1 MANSATAF
9 EDYRNQ
15 GSGTFFAWRATFT
28 IFFFFISEEPQK
40 DGYKKKFGYLTNSY
54 FYSTEF
60 S

>member
-15 GSGTFFAWRATFT
+15 GSGTFFACRATFT
-28 IFFFFISEEPQK
+28 FFFISEEPQK
-40 DGYKKKFGYLTNSY
+40 DGYKKKFGYLTNGY

-60 S
+60 F